1 MLRARRATAVAAAAV
16 AVAFAV
22 VASLAAC
29 GDGGTPAIDAGG
41 ETAAGARA
49 VTVVGENLRFDVT
62 EIRAR
67 AGQEVVVTFRNA
79 DPGVLHNFHVDGDD
93 EGQFATDLEAG
104 PVTQELRVL
113 IEAPGRYD
121 YVCDAHVDTMRGTLI
136 VE

>member
-1 MLRARRATAVAAAAV
+1 MA
-16 AVAFAV
+16 
-22 VASLAAC
+22 ASLGAC
-29 GDGGTPAIDAGG
+29 GGSDTPAIEAGG
-41 ETAAGARA
+41 GTSAGAGS
-49 VTVVGENLRFDVT
+49 VTVVGENLRFDVN

-79 DPGVLHNFHVDGDD
+79 DAGVLHNFHVDGDD

-121 YVCDAHVDTMRGTLI
+121 YVCDAHVDTMRGTLV